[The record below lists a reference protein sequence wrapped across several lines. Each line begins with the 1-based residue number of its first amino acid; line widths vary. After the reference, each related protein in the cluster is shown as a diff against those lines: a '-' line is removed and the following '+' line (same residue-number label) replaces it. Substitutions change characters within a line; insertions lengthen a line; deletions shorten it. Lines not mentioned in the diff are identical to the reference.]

1 MDERFEAVGQ
11 HLGGGKYVLSNW
23 PPLLLVAVEE
33 ARRRTATMN
42 QRQLPG
48 QVVRVLDAGV
58 HALSAHRAVNM
69 HRVTSQ
75 KDAFVA
81 VMSRGPVVDTE
92 VGQPAWVADSDAGR
106 SSFRCDCA
114 HVFQAGL
121 LFDRIVLR
129 RQISCN

>member
-1 MDERFEAVGQ
+1 MAERFEAVGQ

-23 PPLLLVAVEE
+23 PPLLLVAVEQ
-33 ARRRTATMN
+33 ARRRTAALN

-48 QVVRVLDAGV
+48 QVVRVLDAGI
-58 HALSAHRAVNM
+58 HTLPAHRAVDM

-92 VGQPAWVADSDAGR
+92 VGQPARVADADAGR
-106 SSFRCDCA
+106 SSLGCDRP
-114 HVFQAGL
+114 HV
-121 LFDRIVLR
+121 
-129 RQISCN
+129 S